1 MRTRFQIRRGDAT
14 PGVHRRDAGLRR
26 RPAAVL
32 DLAEVARQL
41 GEDNTGPAAL
51 TAPLAALD
59 TTAAGIA
66 FRQATTAD
74 SDRAPAR

>member
-1 MRTRFQIRRGDAT
+1 
-14 PGVHRRDAGLRR
+14 
-26 RPAAVL
+26 VL

-41 GEDNTGPAAL
+41 GEDNTGPVAL